1 MSQLL
6 EMIGQQLNPAQVSQ
20 IAQSLGAS
28 EGATAA
34 AIEASLPMLISGLA
48 KNASNPNGASAL
60 ASALDRDHD
69 GTILDQ
75 VGPLLGGLLGGG
87 NQSGDAPR
95 IGDGHLIK
103 AALGGL
109 FGGNKSEGDGP
120 RLGDGHIIKAALG
133 GASGGSLLGMF
144 ASALTSAPGPG
155 SNKTADGAGILG
167 HILGGRRGAVQ
178 NGVSQAS
185 GLGGAQTGQL
195 MELLAPMLMGGL
207 GRMKQQNGLDAGG
220 LAQQLGQEQQSIQ
233 QRAGGGLLGAFLDKD
248 GDGDIADDVASMGA
262 QMVGKQLLGQLLG

>member
-1 MSQLL
+1 
-6 EMIGQQLNPAQVSQ
+6 MIGQQLNPAQVSQ
-20 IAQSLGAS
+20 IAKSLGAS
-28 EGATAA
+28 EGVTAA

-48 KNASNPNGASAL
+48 KNASNPNGANAL
-60 ASALDRDHD
+60 AGALERDHD

-75 VGPLLGGLLGGG
+75 VGPLLGGLLSGGGGGGG
-87 NQSGDAPR
+87 NDAPR

-109 FGGNKSEGDGP
+109 FGGGGGGDNGGNKI
-120 RLGDGHIIKAALG
+120 GDGHIIKAALG

-144 ASALTSAPGPG
+144 ASALTAAPGPG
-155 SNKTADGAGILG
+155 SNKSADGAGILG

-178 NGVSQAS
+178 NGVAQAS

-220 LAQQLGQEQQSIQ
+220 LAQALGQEQQSLQ
-233 QRAGGGLLGAFLDKD
+233 KSAGGGLLGAFLDKD
-248 GDGDIADDVASMGA
+248 GDGNIADDVATMGA
-262 QMVGKQLLGQLLG
+262 QMVGKQLLGQLLGG